1 MSEPQTTP
9 PPPGGKKPFFW
20 PIALNLGLLVLAAI
34 SSGAEPS
41 VLGIMVLVLVVINT
55 VAAIIMSFSGRMHY
69 VVAFILSALLIGLI
83 GFGVCALMLSNMGGG
98 H

>member
-1 MSEPQTTP
+1 MSEPRATP
-9 PPPGGKKPFFW
+9 PPSGGKKPFFW

-34 SSGAEPS
+34 SSGAEPG